1 MTLVMRCD
9 EKDRLVGYLYGEG
22 SAAERAA
29 VEAHVS
35 RCAPCTAELNDLKA
49 VRIHLADWTAPE
61 IDLGFRVTRE
71 TLVASP
77 VRKAW
82 VLPAWAQAAAAVL
95 VLAAG
100 AGLSNLQI
108 EYGRGGLTVRTGWGS
123 EPTATP
129 AGAPAGEV
137 VPRVTRADLAALEQ
151 RLRAELV
158 PAANTVPSADPPP
171 VLTGSVRDPL
181 PQVRAL
187 LEESERRHQKEL
199 AVRLAEVVRDFENQR
214 RADLVRIDQNMRQ
227 IEGLTGEQAVGQ
239 REMMNYL
246 LHVSQRR

>member
-22 SAAERAA
+22 SPAERGA
-29 VEAHVS
+29 VEAHLA
-35 RCAPCTAELNDLKA
+35 RCAPCAAELNDLKA
-49 VRIHLADWTAPE
+49 VRVHLAGWNAPE
-61 IDLGFRVTRE
+61 TGLGFHVTRDPI
-71 TLVASP
+71 VASP
-77 VRKAW
+77 ARTTW
-82 VLPAWAQAAAAVL
+82 VLPAWAQAAAALL

-100 AGLSNLQI
+100 AGLSNLQV
-108 EYGRGGLTVRTGWGS
+108 EYGSRGLSVRTGWGS
-123 EPTATP
+123 EATATP
-129 AGAPAGEV
+129 AGAPARGQV
-137 VPRVTRADLAALEQ
+137 VAGVTRADLAALED
-151 RLRAELV
+151 RLRADLL
-158 PAANTVPSADPPP
+158 PAANTVAPAAP
-171 VLTGSVRDPL
+171 VLTGSSRDPL

-187 LEESERRHQKEL
+187 LEESELRHQKEL